1 MSKLR
6 EGQQIIFKHPGTGA
20 IRQGVVKKHLVV
32 FLYTDLGR
40 PEILNIQK
48 ESVTE
53 WCDASEAWKAL
64 SSLQVRA
71 GNFEWNEGPT
81 VEPIK

>member
-1 MSKLR
+1 MAELK

-20 IRQGVVKKHLVV
+20 IRQGVVKGHLVV
-32 FLYTDLGR
+32 FLYTELGR

-53 WCDASEAWKAL
+53 WCDTSEAWNAL
-64 SSLQVRA
+64 TLQQVRA
-71 GNFEWNEGPT
+71 GNFEWSEGPT

>member
-1 MSKLR
+1 MAELR
-6 EGQQIIFKHPGTGA
+6 EGKQIIFKHPGTGA
-20 IRQGVVKKHLVV
+20 IRQGVVKKHLIV
-32 FLYTDLGR
+32 FLYADLGS

-53 WCDASEAWKAL
+53 WCDASEAWNAL
-64 SSLQVRA
+64 ILHKPIA